1 MTPTLNVEL
10 VAYKGWPNCY
20 RVSNG
25 EVELIATSD
34 VGPRIIRYGFV
45 GGENVFK
52 EFEAELG
59 KSGEDKWMPR
69 GGHRIWAAP
78 EDAQRTSVADNFPVD
93 VKTFDDGVELIA
105 PVEPET
111 GLQKR
116 IIIELAPTGSAVKV
130 THSIKNTL
138 PQTVEIA
145 AWALTLMAPGG
156 TGITAF
162 PPRGTHP
169 EILLPT
175 NPLVMWAFTDFS
187 DKRWQF
193 TRKYLL
199 LHNDPSVAAPTKA
212 GLFNPSTWGAYLRAG
227 TLFVKRYQA
236 DPDKRYPD
244 FHCSYET
251 FTNAEVL
258 ELETLGPLSSIK
270 QGDGVEHIEHW
281 TLKDRIDIQA
291 FTDENLDSVI
301 LPLL

>member
-1 MTPTLNVEL
+1 MTTTLKVEL
-10 VAYKGWPNCY
+10 VEYKGWRNCY

-59 KSGEDKWMPR
+59 KSGEDRWMPR
-69 GGHRIWAAP
+69 GGHRIWVAP
-78 EDAQRTSVADNFPVD
+78 EHRERTYVADNFPVE
-93 VKTFDDGVELIA
+93 VKPAGDGVELIA

-116 IIIELAPTGSAVKV
+116 IFIELAATGSAVKV
-130 THSIKNTL
+130 THSIINTL

-156 TGITAF
+156 TGITGF

-193 TRKYLL
+193 AKKYLL
-199 LHNDPSVAAPTKA
+199 LHNDPKVSAPTKT
-212 GLFNPSTWGAYLRAG
+212 GLFNAATWGAYLRNG
-227 TLFVKRYQA
+227 TLFIKRYTA
-236 DPDKRYPD
+236 DPEQRYPD

-258 ELETLGPLSSIK
+258 ELETLGPLRSIQ
-270 QGDGVEHIEHW
+270 QGDGVEHVEHW
-281 TLKDRIDIQA
+281 TLNNRIDIPD
-291 FTDENLDSVI
+291 FTDENLDEVL

>member
-1 MTPTLNVEL
+1 MTPTLKVEL

-20 RVSNG
+20 RISNG
-25 EVELIATSD
+25 EVELIATTD
-34 VGPRIIRYGFV
+34 IGPRIIRYGFV

-52 EFEAELG
+52 EFESELG
-59 KSGEDKWMPR
+59 KSGEVKFTAR
-69 GGHRIWAAP
+69 GGHRIWVAP
-78 EDAQRTSVADNFPVD
+78 EDAKRTYVADNFPVD
-93 VKTFDDGVELIA
+93 AKTFDDGVELIA

-116 IIIELAPTGSAVKV
+116 IIIELAPTGSGVKV

-145 AWALTLMAPGG
+145 AWALTMMAPGG
-156 TGITAF
+156 TGITGF

-187 DKRWQF
+187 DKRWLF
-193 TRKYLL
+193 TKKYLM
-199 LHNDPSVAAPTKA
+199 LHNDPNVASPTKA
-212 GLFNPSTWGAYLRAG
+212 GLFHPSTWGAYLRAG
-227 TLFVKRYQA
+227 TLFIKRYQA

-244 FHCSYET
+244 FHCSFET
-251 FTNAEVL
+251 FTNADVL

-270 QGDGVEHIEHW
+270 QSDGVEHIEHW
-281 TLKDRIDIQA
+281 TLSNGVNFTE
-291 FTDENLDSVI
+291 FTDENLDSML